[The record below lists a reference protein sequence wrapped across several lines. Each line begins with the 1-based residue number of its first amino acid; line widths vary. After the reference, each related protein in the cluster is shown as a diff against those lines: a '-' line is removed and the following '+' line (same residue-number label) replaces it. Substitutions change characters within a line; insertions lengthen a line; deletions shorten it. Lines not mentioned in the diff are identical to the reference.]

1 MRGKIHILI
10 SRLLQACLV
19 ASLLAGCTKVVPD
32 DSFEQKSRIGFNT
45 AMTKAAVGYPTDSK
59 FISTAY
65 SIASTGSWNDA
76 ASRPNKPI
84 IDEEE
89 VSYIEAERYWST
101 SKPHYWDANFK
112 YTFFSYSPSSLKGK
126 VDVSTDGVKISN
138 WDVEADDTK
147 DIEILVADIAKDKTK
162 NESFSGYSGVPTN
175 FRQKLSKLSFNMGI
189 SRDAEAGTKVTL
201 LGIKIGYICTRGN
214 YSKGGYTDDV
224 WTVVEDSRKT
234 GTSGTS
240 VFNVFSGSQALSTE
254 TYFNPDSKLIIPQS
268 LLQSGTYH
276 PTLIVEYQIQVGE
289 GKVETKTAECYF
301 DINLRQESWEK
312 GMEYTYTIHIGVGQY
327 PIEFAGTVADWSAV
341 DNGKVNI
348 GEVNFGE

>member
-10 SRLLQACLV
+10 SRLLQTCLV

-65 SIASTGSWNDA
+65 TIASTGFWDNASDRAGA
-76 ASRPNKPI
+76 AVLIN
-84 IDEEE
+84 EEE
-89 VSYIEAERYWST
+89 VSYNNTEKYWST
-101 SKPHYWDANFK
+101 TTARYWDANYK
-112 YTFFSYSPSSLKGK
+112 YTFFSYSPSSLKDK
-126 VDVSTDGVKISN
+126 VDVSTDGVAISN
-138 WDVEADDTK
+138 WDVEADAT
-147 DIEILVADIAKDKTK
+147 EILVADIAKDKTK

-201 LGIKIGYICTRGN
+201 LEIKISDVCTRGN
-214 YSKGGYTDDV
+214 YSKGGYTDNS

-234 GTSGTS
+234 GTTGTN
-240 VFNVFSGSQALSTE
+240 VFTVFSGSKELSTE
-254 TYFNPDSKLIIPQS
+254 SYFNPDSKLIIPQS
-268 LLQSGTYH
+268 LLQFESYH

-289 GKVETKTAECYF
+289 GAVETKTAECHF
-301 DINLRQESWEK
+301 DINLRQESWVM
-312 GMEYTYTIHIGVGQY
+312 GMEYTYTIHIGVGLY
-327 PIEFAGTVADWSAV
+327 PIEFDGSV
-341 DNGKVNI
+341 DAWNVVNNGEVNI
-348 GEVNFGE
+348 G

>member
-10 SRLLQACLV
+10 FRLIQTCLV

-45 AMTKAAVGYPTDSK
+45 AMTKAAVGYPTTSK

-126 VDVSTDGVKISN
+126 VDVSKDGVAIPN

-175 FRQKLSKLSFNMGI
+175 FRQKLSKLSFKMRI
-189 SRDAEAGTKVTL
+189 SEYAANDTKVTL
-201 LGIKIGYICTRGN
+201 REIKVSHICTRGN
-214 YSKGGYTDDV
+214 YSKGGYADDV
-224 WTVVEDSRKT
+224 WTVVEGSRKT
-234 GTSGTS
+234 GTS
-240 VFNVFSGSQALSTE
+240 VFTVFSGSQALSTE

-268 LLQSGTYH
+268 LLQSGSYH
-276 PTLIVEYQIQVGE
+276 PKLIVEYQIQVGE

-301 DINLRQESWEK
+301 DINLRQESWVM

-327 PIEFAGTVADWSAV
+327 PIEFDGSV
-341 DNGKVNI
+341 DAWNVVNNGEVNI
-348 GEVNFGE
+348 G

>member
-1 MRGKIHILI
+1 MRKNIHIIL
-10 SRLLQACLV
+10 SRLIQTCLV

-45 AMTKAAVGYPTDSK
+45 AMTKAAVGYPIGSR

-65 SIASTGSWNDA
+65 SIASTGSWDDA
-76 ASRPNKPI
+76 ASRTSATKI

-101 SKPHYWDANFK
+101 LTAHYWDANRK

-126 VDVSTDGVKISN
+126 VGVSTDGVKISN
-138 WDVEADDTK
+138 WDVETDAT
-147 DIEILVADIAKDKTK
+147 EILVADIAKDKTK

-175 FRQKLSKLSFNMGI
+175 FRQKLSKLSFKMGK
-189 SRDAEAGTKVTL
+189 SPDAEKGKKVTL
-201 LGIKIGYICTRGN
+201 LGIKVSDICTRGN

-234 GTSGTS
+234 GTS
-240 VFNVFSGSQALSTE
+240 VFNVFSGSQELSTE
-254 TYFNPDSKLIIPQS
+254 NYFIPASKLIIPQS
-268 LLQSGTYH
+268 LLQSGSYH

-289 GKVETKTAECYF
+289 GAPETKTAECYF

-327 PIEFAGTVADWSAV
+327 PIEFDGSV
-341 DNGKVNI
+341 DPWNVVNNGEVNI
-348 GEVNFGE
+348 G